1 MIKSLA
7 KYNLSEEEK
16 NTIYEILSNS
26 KSKKSKEILEVLVE
40 NKADYVCLVCGAI
53 LDDYRID
60 PTIISK
66 HNLPEVCQSILAS
79 IIKIE
84 NIKIVNEEISTN
96 NIKNLL
102 ISMANDLRV
111 ILIKLAET
119 VVICENPKDQTK
131 EELNNLHLI
140 VKELYVPICARLG
153 LSVLKNRLQDLNLKY
168 YHPKDYEKIT
178 KELNALIE
186 NRDEEISK
194 NKKILQR
201 LLKKLKIDGEVYG
214 RAKHIS
220 SIYNKLQDKHK
231 KLNQIYDLLAVR
243 IIVNT
248 EEECYEVLSN
258 INSIYEPLDNRFK
271 DYIARPKAN
280 GYRSIHTTVI
290 TQDND
295 PLEIQ
300 IRTKEMHEF
309 AEYGIAAH
317 FLYKEKKT
325 KISSLDDK
333 LIWIRKM
340 LENTDLSS
348 ASDYLDE
355 LKADLYANEIFV
367 QTPLG
372 KVINL
377 NENSTPIDFAYLIH
391 TDIGNKCVGCKVN
404 NKLVPLTTKLKNGD
418 VVEIITNQNAKPS
431 RDWLKIVTTHQ
442 ARSKLNSFFKKEM
455 KDENIKNGKQ
465 ILEATS
471 KQKKVELKTLLNE
484 EWLEELYQ
492 KWSLKGLDDL
502 YASVGY
508 GSLTSTQVINKLLN
522 KYKAKQKSEETLK
535 IQPRKNSNEDNGV
548 IFENN
553 LQGLLVR
560 FAKCCSPIP
569 GDEIVGFISKG
580 NGVTIHNK
588 ECKNVQNFDE
598 DRLINVKFCNE
609 GKLFNAHLVVFSEKK
624 ENLVM
629 NVTKT
634 IFNEKINLTGLNVV
648 DSNKEIILHIYIDVK
663 DINQLQDLINKLAV
677 VNGVIDIKRAR
688 EKKWK

>member
-66 HNLPEVCQSILAS
+66 YNLPEVCQSILAS

-688 EKKWK
+688 EKK

>member
-471 KQKKVELKTLLNE
+471 KQKKVELKSLLNE

>member
-66 HNLPEVCQSILAS
+66 HNLPKVCQSILAS

-471 KQKKVELKTLLNE
+471 KQKKVELKSLLNE

>member
-66 HNLPEVCQSILAS
+66 YNLPEVCQSILAS

-471 KQKKVELKTLLNE
+471 KQKKVELKSLLNE

-688 EKKWK
+688 EKK

>member
-688 EKKWK
+688 EKK

>member
-66 HNLPEVCQSILAS
+66 YNLPEVCQSILAS

-471 KQKKVELKTLLNE
+471 KQKKVELKSLLNE